1 MGIGCHRRKERGLEA
16 TAENQKREDQSE
28 PPKAGITVFF
38 GVLGRLGCGLH
49 APRAPKSG
57 VRERASARGRR
68 ADRGMARP
76 LILSRRPRVAGQDV
90 RNAAADSNRKGRKG
104 THGYRTRSSDACRR
118 GSDTPG
124 ASSYGSRLCWPL
136 LNFRPTLLRRHT
148 VFRCDGSRFVVGCLA
163 PQRVGSPCLGSA
175 DGLTDSDFQ
184 FRGFRGFASTSYGS
198 SLHVDPARLERGSVK
213 PRCRMQ
219 RGLIMRGART

>member
-1 MGIGCHRRKERGLEA
+1 
-16 TAENQKREDQSE
+16 
-28 PPKAGITVFF
+28 
-38 GVLGRLGCGLH
+38 
-49 APRAPKSG
+49 
-57 VRERASARGRR
+57 
-68 ADRGMARP
+68 MARP

-104 THGYRTRSSDACRR
+104 THGYRTRSSDARRR

-136 LNFRPTLLRRHT
+136 LNVRSTLLRRHT
-148 VFRCDGSRFVVGCLA
+148 VFRGDGSRFAVGCLA
-163 PQRVGSPCLGSA
+163 PQRVGSPCLGPT

-184 FRGFRGFASTSYGS
+184 FRGFRGFASTSFGS

-219 RGLIMRGART
+219 RGLIMRGVPPPCGLRPAAASRRRRKRCSSCGRHASQGRRDATSSRR